1 MKKRK
6 KEDFIKNE
14 TEKVTGIE
22 DTENQDSAEAE
33 AEKKVGTTRPHPGGL
48 AEESNRDADT
58 EVLKGKNL
66 DEELNDQKDKYLRLY
81 AEFEN
86 YKKRVARD
94 KEELV
99 KYGNESLLYE
109 LLPVLD
115 NLEMALKHAS
125 NDVDDVSAEYQPR
138 MAGLVQG
145 VEITL
150 REFLK
155 VIDKFGLTPI
165 IAINRIFDP
174 SLHHAMTQVERDDV
188 DEHTVVEEFR
198 KGYMLRDKVLRP
210 SLVAVSK
217 KPVNSEQLS
226 RPGESPPH
234 SGRILDSQ
242 PSGFAEE
249 NEATAVSEEKENI
262 EENIEEEM

>member
-6 KEDFIKNE
+6 KVDFIENE
-14 TEKVTGIE
+14 TDKVTGIE

-33 AEKKVGTTRPHPGGL
+33 AEKK
-48 AEESNRDADT
+48 DAAT

-66 DEELNDQKDKYLRLY
+66 EEELNDQKDKYLRLY

-86 YKKRVARD
+86 YKKRVAKD

-125 NDVDDVSAEYQPR
+125 NDVNDVSAEYQPR

-165 IAINRIFDP
+165 IAINKIFDP

-188 DEHTVVEEFR
+188 DENTVVEEFR

-226 RPGESPPH
+226 RPSESPPH
-234 SGRILDSQ
+234 SG
-242 PSGFAEE
+242 GFAEE

>member
-6 KEDFIKNE
+6 KEDFIENG
-14 TEKVTGIE
+14 TDKVAGIE
-22 DTENQDSAEAE
+22 DSENQDSAEAE
-33 AEKKVGTTRPHPGGL
+33 AEKKVGTTR
-48 AEESNRDADT
+48 NRDAEA
-58 EVLKGKNL
+58 EVLQGKNL
-66 DEELNDQKDKYLRLY
+66 EEELNDQKDKYLRLY

-86 YKKRVARD
+86 YKKRVAKD

-99 KYGNESLLYE
+99 RYGNESLLYE
-109 LLPVLD
+109 LMPVLD

-125 NDVDDVSAEYQPR
+125 NDVNDDTSAEYQPR

-165 IAINRIFDP
+165 SAINRIFDP

-217 KPVNSEQLS
+217 KTE
-226 RPGESPPH
+226 
-234 SGRILDSQ
+234 DSIQ
-242 PSGFAEE
+242 NTE
-249 NEATAVSEEKENI
+249 VSQEKENT

>member
-1 MKKRK
+1 
-6 KEDFIKNE
+6 
-14 TEKVTGIE
+14 
-22 DTENQDSAEAE
+22 
-33 AEKKVGTTRPHPGGL
+33 
-48 AEESNRDADT
+48 
-58 EVLKGKNL
+58 
-66 DEELNDQKDKYLRLY
+66 
-81 AEFEN
+81 
-86 YKKRVARD
+86 
-94 KEELV
+94 
-99 KYGNESLLYE
+99 
-109 LLPVLD
+109 
-115 NLEMALKHAS
+115 
-125 NDVDDVSAEYQPR
+125 
-138 MAGLVQG
+138 LVQG

-155 VIDKFGLTPI
+155 VIDKFGLIPI

-188 DEHTVVEEFR
+188 DENTVVEEFR

-226 RPGESPPH
+226 RPSESPPH
-234 SGRILDSQ
+234 SG
-242 PSGFAEE
+242 GFAEE

>member
-6 KEDFIKNE
+6 KEDFIK
-14 TEKVTGIE
+14 TGTDKATGIE
-22 DTENQDSAEAE
+22 DAENQDSAEAE
-33 AEKKVGTTRPHPGGL
+33 TEKKD
-48 AEESNRDADT
+48 AET

-66 DEELNDQKDKYLRLY
+66 EEELNDQKDKYLRLY

-86 YKKRVARD
+86 YKKRVAKD

-99 KYGNESLLYE
+99 RYGNESLLYE
-109 LLPVLD
+109 LLPVID

-125 NDVDDVSAEYQPR
+125 NDVNNDVSAEYQPR

-165 IAINRIFDP
+165 IAINKVFDP

-217 KPVNSEQLS
+217 KTEDS
-226 RPGESPPH
+226 RSDPQRRPA
-234 SGRILDSQ
+234 SGSQ
-242 PSGFAEE
+242 NTE
-249 NEATAVSEEKENI
+249 VKEEKENT